1 MLAALHFT
9 PPESRAIAAALAPL
23 RLPPPPEL
31 LARRRRGQA
40 GLLVAASLEGQGA
53 ACLVLD
59 LHEFGPALVSADPE
73 SLGGLCLATG
83 HRLPLRD
90 LLRATLAAEGGA
102 ERVLLALRRAAR
114 AGEAPPSK
122 KLAALLPEGRL
133 RIALLAL
140 PGRRLLNLLA

>member
-31 LARRRRGQA
+31 LLRRRRGQS
-40 GLLVAASLEGQGA
+40 GILVAAALDGQGA

-59 LHEFGPALVSADPE
+59 PHELLPALDSADPE
-73 SLGGLCLATG
+73 SLGGVCLMAG
-83 HRLPLRD
+83 RRLPLRD
-90 LLRATLAAEGGA
+90 LLRAALAAEGDA
-102 ERVLLALRRAAR
+102 ARILTTLRRAAR

-122 KLAALLPEGRL
+122 KLTALLPEGRL

-140 PGRRLLNLLA
+140 PGRGLLNLLA